1 MWEDKTVSK
10 GPLGVY
16 YKSPGKIRIVTEM
29 VRRGQILDVLQEGG
43 PLPGSETGLLSNT
56 RK

>member
-1 MWEDKTVSK
+1 MSTGRLTLDDVLRIGGRWEDKTVSK

-29 VRRGQILDVLQEGG
+29 VRRGQMLDV
-43 PLPGSETGLLSNT
+43 S
-56 RK
+56 